1 MFPFLIQLTLGL
13 NYSCNTHFDR
23 LIFNFENK
31 IIGPILKMLM
41 SKWLHITIHMIIYTF
56 IMELT

>member
-1 MFPFLIQLTLGL
+1 MFPFLIQLNLDL

-41 SKWLHITIHMIIYTF
+41 SKWLHVSIHMIIY
-56 IMELT
+56 ELWN